1 MYADYYG
8 FSAKP
13 FQLSPDPRFFFGSRT
28 HSRALAYL
36 RYGLSQGEG
45 FIVVTGGI
53 GTGKTTLVKSLFDE
67 LDLDRVVAAQLVTT
81 QLAADEMLR
90 SVVAAFGL
98 PFENAGKAAL
108 LKRFEDFLREQA
120 RRGRRVLLV
129 VDEAQNLPVESLE
142 ELRMLSNFQVAATPL
157 LQSFLLGQEGF
168 RATLQEPT
176 MEQLRQRVIASC
188 HLTPLSEAETRDYI
202 EHRLHV
208 VGWQGG
214 EPRFADEAFGAIYRY
229 TEGVPRRVNVFC
241 DRLLLYG
248 FLEELREFSLNAVEA
263 VGQEINQDGRSA
275 SGGGVQ
281 ATGSGRSLLRVSHA
295 MEQRLAELEEA
306 MDAVLK
312 HPEWQ
317 DIRLDRLEWRIQQL
331 EPAVQVLRRELAG
344 VLRHEDDR
352 LADPSSA
359 GEPAVSESQT
369 DEEASQARQAPASAA
384 GGSASD

>member
-1 MYADYYG
+1 MYTDYYG

-13 FQLSPDPRFFFGSRT
+13 FQLSPDPRFFFGSRV

-67 LDLDRVVAAQLVTT
+67 LDTDRVVAAQLVTT
-81 QLAADEMLR
+81 QLEADEMLR

-98 PFENAGKAAL
+98 PYEDAGKAVL
-108 LKRFEDFLREQA
+108 LKRFEDFLRDHA

-129 VDEAQNLPVESLE
+129 VDEAQNLPTQSLE

-157 LQSFLLGQEGF
+157 LQSFLLGQEEF
-168 RATLQEPT
+168 RATLQEPG

-188 HLTPLSEAETRDYI
+188 HLTPLNEAEIRDYI
-202 EHRLHV
+202 EHRLRV
-208 VGWQGG
+208 AGWQGS
-214 EPRFADEAFGAIYRY
+214 EPYFRDEAFGAIYRY
-229 TEGVPRRVNVFC
+229 TEGVPRRVNIFC

-248 FLEELREFSLNAVEA
+248 FLEELREFSVAAVEA
-263 VGQEINQDGRSA
+263 VGQEINQDGRTA
-275 SGGGVQ
+275 NAGGTTATTSGG
-281 ATGSGRSLLRVSHA
+281 GRSLLRMGHA

-306 MDAVLK
+306 VETVLK

-317 DIRLDRLEWRIQQL
+317 DIQLDRLERRIQQL
-331 EPAVQVLRRELAG
+331 EPAVRVLRRELAD
-344 VLRHEDDR
+344 VLRRADDR
-352 LADPSSA
+352 LSDLSSST
-359 GEPAVSESQT
+359 EEESLL
-369 DEEASQARQAPASAA
+369 
-384 GGSASD
+384 

>member
-1 MYADYYG
+1 
-8 FSAKP
+8 
-13 FQLSPDPRFFFGSRT
+13 
-28 HSRALAYL
+28 
-36 RYGLSQGEG
+36 
-45 FIVVTGGI
+45 
-53 GTGKTTLVKSLFDE
+53 
-67 LDLDRVVAAQLVTT
+67 
-81 QLAADEMLR
+81 
-90 SVVAAFGL
+90 VAAFGL
-98 PFENAGKAAL
+98 PYEDAGKAVL
-108 LKRFEDFLREQA
+108 LKRFEDFLRDHA

-157 LQSFLLGQEGF
+157 LQSFLLGQEEF
-168 RATLQEPT
+168 RATLQEPA

-202 EHRLHV
+202 EHRLRV
-208 VGWQGG
+208 AGWQGS
-214 EPRFADEAFGAIYRY
+214 EPRFQDEAFGAIYRY
-229 TEGVPRRVNVFC
+229 TQGVPRRVNIFC

-248 FLEELREFSLNAVEA
+248 FLEELREFSVAAIEA

-275 SGGGVQ
+275 SSAGTQTTGG
-281 ATGSGRSLLRVSHA
+281 GRSLLRVSHA

-344 VLRHEDDR
+344 VLCHEDDR